1 MIHLLYGDNEF
12 EKQVALVSLVGD
24 ADVVRYDGEE
34 LTLADM
40 QEITIGQTLFTQSS
54 VYVISKLSEN
64 SDIWSRLSELP
75 FDDDKTIILV
85 ESKLDKRTKTY
96 KWLQK
101 TAKTQ
106 EFMPLS
112 DRQKP
117 QRISW
122 CEAQARERGYKLTR
136 TQIGTLIDRLGFD
149 QLRLSNFLDQ
159 LALAEEITDELIDQ
173 LVPLARSEN
182 VFDLF
187 VAALSKDYE
196 TVHNIISYLESESGL
211 DGAYQ
216 TMGLLASQATN
227 MAALVLAGGD
237 NKTVAADLS
246 VNPYVLQRLS
256 SSARTI
262 DIEHLR
268 QINDA
273 LFQADL
279 QMKTTGVNPWLLI
292 ETALVQAG

>member
-12 EKQVALVSLVGD
+12 EKQAALVALVGD

-40 QEITIGQTLFTQSS
+40 QEITIGQTLFSQSA

-64 SDIWSRLSELP
+64 SDIWSRLSELL
-75 FDDDKTIILV
+75 FDNDKTVILL
-85 ESKLDKRTKTY
+85 EGKLDKRTKTY

-101 TAKTQ
+101 TTKTQ
-106 EFMPLS
+106 EFLPLS

-117 QRISW
+117 QLISW

-136 TQIGTLIDRLGFD
+136 MQIGTLIDRLGFD

-159 LALAEEITDELIDQ
+159 LALVKEITDELIDQ

-196 TVHNIISYLESESGL
+196 TVHNIISYLESESGV

-227 MAALVLAGGD
+227 VTALVLAGGD

-292 ETALVQAG
+292 EAALVSVE

>member
-12 EKQVALVSLVGD
+12 EKQAALVAMVGD

-40 QEITIGQTLFTQSS
+40 QEIMIGQTLFTQSS

-75 FDDDKTIILV
+75 FDDDKTVILL

-106 EFMPLS
+106 EFLPLS

-117 QRISW
+117 QLISW
-122 CEAQARERGYKLTR
+122 CEVQARERGYRLTR

-159 LALAEEITDELIDQ
+159 LALVEEITDELIDQ

-237 NKTVAADLS
+237 NKTVAADLL